1 MKMILAVAL
10 GVAIAF
16 LLAVGFPSHGAG
28 QGTGQMQNCPAAG
41 KWSIAVWSGDSGAA
55 PGQALAACG
64 AGAVAAAY
72 SLDAQTQAWSRWFA
86 DKPEVSNLAP
96 LNDRQGVLALG
107 GAAAAAGAGPLAAA
121 QAANQMQNCPAA
133 GKWSIAVWDG
143 DSGATA
149 AEALA
154 TCGAGAVAAAYSL
167 DAQTQAWSRWFADKP
182 EVSNLA
188 PLNDKQG
195 VLALGAGGEAPPPA
209 AGPEAELAAQLYAA
223 TDTDAAAIPML
234 QVYDYLGAGLYT
246 VDGQPIQAGAETG
259 PDDFRLYD
267 FESGIMLQ
275 AYIQRQRF
283 PVDRLATFLGQAG
296 VVNQETGQPFTGSEW
311 LAVLSEAVSRGR
323 ADDSAFTVRL
333 IDALGLVRSTPLD
346 LTASGLDPASTY
358 LDAVQTFLILYD
370 VLFGLPAEAG
380 TASADSAAHLDTIE
394 LAGIVRKAGQ
404 IAIRVGGKIGRSS
417 YPAAIA
423 KIINDALLAY
433 GFIITLEPYD
443 DETHWFPCQGEPEGS
458 GEVTLKAKVV
468 WDVGKFN
475 DAVRN
480 ANLMGFQWLPVPG
493 VQDDIRVSWTAADV
507 LIPKNG
513 SWKQTANSGMTDDN
527 GETSIIFVPKTEARP
542 GAGIKT
548 EDPPG
553 VFEARIQIR
562 SWYNPL
568 VVWDLIGLGPET
580 NYVFGALRVWRH
592 QQWKLEMEG
601 SWTAI
606 YGACSDAQGRN
617 DDFSYRVDIPKT
629 SIPLRKAPDGT
640 QLEGDATVN
649 ADFTNPP
656 CNPPGLIC
664 QVLPAQGAF
673 PLHIDVT
680 ATGQNPLSF
689 FVVFRGYQPSEMKCE
704 SDLDRWTTPR
714 PDWSYG
720 VTLGPFSLPAEDG
733 ATSTPPP
740 TRHVGTASVTFT
752 LREE

>member
-1 MKMILAVAL
+1 
-10 GVAIAF
+10 
-16 LLAVGFPSHGAG
+16 
-28 QGTGQMQNCPAAG
+28 
-41 KWSIAVWSGDSGAA
+41 
-55 PGQALAACG
+55 
-64 AGAVAAAY
+64 
-72 SLDAQTQAWSRWFA
+72 
-86 DKPEVSNLAP
+86 
-96 LNDRQGVLALG
+96 
-107 GAAAAAGAGPLAAA
+107 
-121 QAANQMQNCPAA
+121 
-133 GKWSIAVWDG
+133 
-143 DSGATA
+143 
-149 AEALA
+149 
-154 TCGAGAVAAAYSL
+154 
-167 DAQTQAWSRWFADKP
+167 
-182 EVSNLA
+182 
-188 PLNDKQG
+188 
-195 VLALGAGGEAPPPA
+195 
-209 AGPEAELAAQLYAA
+209 
-223 TDTDAAAIPML
+223 ML
-234 QVYDYLGAGLYT
+234 QIYDYLGAGLYT
-246 VDGQPIQAGAETG
+246 VDGQAIQAGAEAG

-275 AYIQRQRF
+275 AYIQRDRF

-311 LAVLSEAVSRGR
+311 LAVLAEAVSRGR

-333 IDALGLVRSTPLD
+333 
-346 LTASGLDPASTY
+346 
-358 LDAVQTFLILYD
+358 
-370 VLFGLPAEAG
+370 
-380 TASADSAAHLDTIE
+380 SADSAAHLDTIE